1 MKKTMKMM
9 FGTALSLF
17 VVGSVSAGDVASL
30 RGGHDLAADAKKSKK
45 SKLEKVSGGFERTW
59 AEQPPMV
66 PHEVD
71 KYRISIKN
79 NGCLKCHSAK
89 TYEKEKAPKVGESHF
104 LTREDKMLEKVSSR
118 RWFCS
123 QCHAPQANLDPLVEN
138 TFETVDRSN

>member
-1 MKKTMKMM
+1 MKKSVQMLV
-9 FGTALSLF
+9 GIALSFF
-17 VVGSVSAGDVASL
+17 VAGAVTAEVTSL
-30 RGGHDLAADAKKSKK
+30 RGAHDLAADAKKTKK
-45 SKLEKVSGGFERTW
+45 VKLVKQSGGFDRTW

-89 TYEKEKAPKVGESHF
+89 TYEKEKAPKVGDSHF
-104 LTREDKMLEKVSSR
+104 LTREDKKLEKVSAR

-123 QCHAPQANLDPLVEN
+123 QCHAPQANLTPLVVN
-138 TFETVDRSN
+138 TFETVDRQ